1 MMPVCV
7 ALTMSVGIK
16 VREGHQL
23 VSRIIRQQRWHQAEW
38 LERAVAVT
46 EKNGDPIVSR
56 GRQIQLAV
64 TIEIADQHVVVRRR
78 KEHWTGGILD
88 RSGEATVAM
97 SKENRHGTGTPHD
110 SGNIEFSITIE
121 IADSEGL
128 YRTGRGLGS
137 SFRSVQ
143 APCPT
148 TVESNWLVVVDPAP
162 ARANLPSP
170 LKSPATIAEQ
180 QAQTAPGLVQS

>member
-64 TIEIADQHVVVRRR
+64 TIEIADQHVVLRRR
-78 KEHWTGGILD
+78 KQHWTVGILD
-88 RSGEATVAM
+88 RSGEPTDPI
-97 SKENRHGTGTPHD
+97 SKQRHH
-110 SGNIEFSITIE
+110 
-121 IADSEGL
+121 
-128 YRTGRGLGS
+128 RT
-137 SFRSVQ
+137 Q
-143 APCPT
+143 T
-148 TVESNWLVVVDPAP
+148 TKP
-162 ARANLPSP
+162 
-170 LKSPATIAEQ
+170 AEQ
-180 QAQTAPGLVQS
+180 CRL